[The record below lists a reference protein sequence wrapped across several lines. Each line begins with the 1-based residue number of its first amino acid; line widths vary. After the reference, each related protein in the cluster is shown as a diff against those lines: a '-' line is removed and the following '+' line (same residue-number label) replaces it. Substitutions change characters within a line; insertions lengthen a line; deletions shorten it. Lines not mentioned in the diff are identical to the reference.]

1 MTVVLPDSALP
12 ARLILNAEL
21 PMSDDEYYDFC
32 VANPDVWFERNAQ
45 GEIIIVPPVGI
56 ESDNRNADIVTQLNS
71 WAKRDR
77 RGRAFGPT
85 AEFILP
91 SGAAYAP
98 DAAWVSKEQLA
109 TLSKAQLRK
118 FVRLVPE
125 FVVELLSP
133 SDRLPAAKKKMAEW
147 MANGVALAWL
157 IDADKQTVYVHRVGQ
172 ESIEK
177 VEGAGELAGEGPVTG
192 FVLQLNEIWE
202 GL

>member
-1 MTVVLPDSALP
+1 MNVVLPDSALP
-12 ARLILNAEL
+12 AKLILNPEL

-45 GEIIIVPPVGI
+45 GEIIIVPPVGL
-56 ESDNRNADIVTQLNS
+56 ESDNRNADIVTQLS
-71 WAKRDR
+71 VWAKRNR
-77 RGRAFGPT
+77 RGKAFGPT
-85 AEFILP
+85 CEFILP

-98 DAAWVSKEQLA
+98 DAAWVSKERLA

-118 FVRLVPE
+118 FVKLVPE

-157 IDADKQTVYVHRVGQ
+157 IDADKQAVYIYRAGQ
-172 ESIEK
+172 ASSEK
-177 VEGAGELAGEGPVTG
+177 LEQVERLAGEGPVEG
-192 FVLQLNEIWE
+192 FVLELNDIWE

>member
-12 ARLILNAEL
+12 VRLILNPEL

-56 ESDNRNADIVTQLNS
+56 ESDNRNADIVTQLTL

-77 RGRAFGPT
+77 RGKAFGPT

-109 TLSKAQLRK
+109 TLSKGQLRK

-147 MANGVALAWL
+147 MANGVTLAWL
-157 IDADKQTVYVHRVGQ
+157 IDADKQTVYIYLAGQ
-172 ESIEK
+172 ESPEK
-177 VEGAGELAGEGPVTG
+177 VEGTERLAGEGPVEG
-192 FVLQLNEIWE
+192 FVLELNEIWQ